1 MSNSLCLKERSYFFL
16 FGKFKEMNLS
26 IFFLFNSSFPL
37 DFQTHYMNFSE
48 FLLKKCVKTHV
59 FLNSSGLNEPLVIF
73 CLDRICKNNKAWVG
87 RFCNH
92 FAILHNYKDG
102 TGSSIELSF
111 LPHGTLEPTL
121 SPDRAE
127 CHFHNFGRWSCFFC
141 QFFKIFNI
149 FFKDFLTFFHLAPYP
164 IY

>member
-1 MSNSLCLKERSYFFL
+1 MPKRTIIFFL

-73 CLDRICKNNKAWVG
+73 CLDRICKNNPPVGGDKSPPIKNSELITLDTLRNVMNILRNIRLNFSQSERHDEMLGLLASLLANGTNKLVSMGSQPNLKFNFNWVTA
-87 RFCNH
+87 H
-92 FAILHNYKDG
+92 TI
-102 TGSSIELSF
+102 I
-111 LPHGTLEPTL
+111 
-121 SPDRAE
+121 
-127 CHFHNFGRWSCFFC
+127 
-141 QFFKIFNI
+141 
-149 FFKDFLTFFHLAPYP
+149 
-164 IY
+164 

>member
-1 MSNSLCLKERSYFFL
+1 MSNSLRLKERSYFFL

-73 CLDRICKNNKAWVG
+73 CLDRICKNKGTAFHGGTRSLWGWVRG
-87 RFCNH
+87 H
-92 FAILHNYKDG
+92 PGALLK
-102 TGSSIELSF
+102 
-111 LPHGTLEPTL
+111 TLL
-121 SPDRAE
+121 RINS
-127 CHFHNFGRWSCFFC
+127 
-141 QFFKIFNI
+141 
-149 FFKDFLTFFHLAPYP
+149 LTIA
-164 IY
+164 

>member
-73 CLDRICKNNKAWVG
+73 CLDRICKNK
-87 RFCNH
+87 
-92 FAILHNYKDG
+92 
-102 TGSSIELSF
+102 SS
-111 LPHGTLEPTL
+111 GTLGQCNTMQYNTKNVIQCNAIQYNTTL
-121 SPDRAE
+121 KLLS
-127 CHFHNFGRWSCFFC
+127 N
-141 QFFKIFNI
+141 
-149 FFKDFLTFFHLAPYP
+149 
-164 IY
+164 

>member
-73 CLDRICKNNKAWVG
+73 CLDRICKNKVVG
-87 RFCNH
+87 GG
-92 FAILHNYKDG
+92 ILVSPG
-102 TGSSIELSF
+102 RIL
-111 LPHGTLEPTL
+111 GTL
-121 SPDRAE
+121 DKNYYFWAQ
-127 CHFHNFGRWSCFFC
+127 HC
-141 QFFKIFNI
+141 QTFISTKFKVYRQN
-149 FFKDFLTFFHLAPYP
+149 KV
-164 IY
+164 